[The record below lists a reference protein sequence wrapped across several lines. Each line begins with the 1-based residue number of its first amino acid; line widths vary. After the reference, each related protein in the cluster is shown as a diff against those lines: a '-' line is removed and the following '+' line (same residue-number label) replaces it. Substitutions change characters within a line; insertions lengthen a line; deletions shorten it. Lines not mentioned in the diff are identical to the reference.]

1 MTVARFQIN
10 PRLAGALA
18 YVIGPLV
25 LLFRRDHPVV
35 RFHSMQACLLA
46 LSLLAIDLSL
56 WVLLATIYQQSWDAG
71 VAAYAVL
78 TWVFR
83 GQVLLWMVMVYIGLR
98 FGQGSSAMDRQGRGT
113 AVS

>member
-1 MTVARFQIN
+1 MTTRFQIN

-35 RFHSMQACLLA
+35 RFHSMQFCLLA

-83 GQVLLWMVMVYIGLR
+83 GQVLLWMVMVYSGYDLAKVRVPWIGKVAEQL
-98 FGQGSSAMDRQGRGT
+98 
-113 AVS
+113 